1 MEYPQYR
8 FRVAADGSTTTCFYF
23 MEAGKILKFKADDF
37 SYIYVGT
44 CNNNETEQQLV
55 NSTTAL
61 GVDDYAADCEDIANT
76 TLGLRVGST
85 PIIRSH

>member
-1 MEYPQYR
+1 MEYPAYR
-8 FRVAADGSTTTCFYF
+8 FRKAADNSTTTCFYF
-23 MEAGKILKFKADDF
+23 IDDTTRLKFKADDF

-61 GVDDYAADCEDIANT
+61 TIEDYATDIEDIANT
-76 TLGLRVGST
+76 TLGLRVGTT
-85 PIIRSH
+85 PVIRAH